1 MPQRVIGSL
10 ARIKRA
16 AAAVNAELGL
26 LDPEMAA
33 AIERAATFVVSG
45 TLDAEFPLLV
55 WQTGSGTQTHMNVN
69 EVLANCASELL
80 GGPRG
85 AGRKVHPNDHV
96 NLGQSSNDVFS
107 SAINLAAQCA
117 LREET
122 LPALKELLQTIRKKS
137 EAFSGVV
144 KIGRTHLQDATP
156 LTVGQ
161 EFSGW
166 AAQIEHCCKHVEQT
180 FAHLSELALG
190 GTAVGTGLNAHPEFA
205 ARVCAKLSKELGF
218 EVIPSP
224 NKFEALSAHDAIV
237 FAHGALKTAAAAL
250 YKIANDVRWLAS
262 GPRSGLGEL
271 VLPANEP
278 GSSIMPGKVNPTQ
291 CEALIMCSAQ
301 VFGNDVAINFAGSGG
316 NLQLNV
322 NKPLLAHAF
331 LQSARLLADAV
342 RSFDLHAMH
351 GLDVD
356 RSRIEQ
362 NVERSLMLVTALT
375 PHIGYDKAAAI
386 AKRAHA
392 QNETLRQAA
401 VGLGYVTTE
410 QFDAW
415 VRVEDMIG
423 AESNVT

>member
-1 MPQRVIGSL
+1 
-10 ARIKRA
+10 
-16 AAAVNAELGL
+16 
-26 LDPEMAA
+26 
-33 AIERAATFVVSG
+33 
-45 TLDAEFPLLV
+45 
-55 WQTGSGTQTHMNVN
+55 
-69 EVLANCASELL
+69 
-80 GGPRG
+80 
-85 AGRKVHPNDHV
+85 
-96 NLGQSSNDVFS
+96 
-107 SAINLAAQCA
+107 
-117 LREET
+117 
-122 LPALKELLQTIRKKS
+122 
-137 EAFSGVV
+137 
-144 KIGRTHLQDATP
+144 
-156 LTVGQ
+156 
-161 EFSGW
+161 
-166 AAQIEHCCKHVEQT
+166 
-180 FAHLSELALG
+180 
-190 GTAVGTGLNAHPEFA
+190 
-205 ARVCAKLSKELGF
+205 
-218 EVIPSP
+218 
-224 NKFEALSAHDAIV
+224 
-237 FAHGALKTAAAAL
+237 
-250 YKIANDVRWLAS
+250 
-262 GPRSGLGEL
+262 
-271 VLPANEP
+271 
-278 GSSIMPGKVNPTQ
+278 
-291 CEALIMCSAQ
+291 MCSAQ

-392 QNETLRQAA
+392 ENETLRQAA